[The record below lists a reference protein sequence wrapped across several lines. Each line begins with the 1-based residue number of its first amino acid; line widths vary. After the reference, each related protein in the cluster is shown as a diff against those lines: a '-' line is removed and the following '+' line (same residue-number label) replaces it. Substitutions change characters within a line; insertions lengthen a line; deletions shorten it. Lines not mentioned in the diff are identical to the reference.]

1 MKRLSII
8 LSIAMMA
15 MTSCVTN
22 QRNESNKGNI
32 PSLEPPKALDD
43 EWSKWLVGNW
53 QGTAKSDFG
62 GHKDWVKGDCRLN
75 IELVLNGQFL
85 VRKGQSQITGLSDE
99 YIKQLKGQ
107 NLSDLDIEK
116 MRNCA
121 FESMEIYTIDP
132 KTGEIAGYLFD
143 SLRCTAKG
151 MGKREA
157 NKEIMNWVWSGQGQ
171 GKSVRVTEK
180 ISDDKFI
187 STEKY
192 TMPDGSV
199 MEDKM
204 EMTREKKT

>member
-8 LSIAMMA
+8 LSIAIMA

-22 QRNESNKGNI
+22 QRNESDKGNI

-43 EWSKWLVGNW
+43 EWSKWIVGEW

-62 GHKDWVKGDCRLN
+62 GHKDWAKGNCRLN
-75 IELVLNGQFL
+75 IELGLNGQFI
-85 VRKGQSQITGLSDE
+85 VRKGKAQVISLSDE

-116 MRNCA
+116 MRNST
-121 FESMEIYTIDP
+121 FESMEIHTIDS
-132 KTGEIAGYLFD
+132 KTGEVVGYLFD
-143 SLRCTAKG
+143 SLGCIAKG
-151 MGKREA
+151 TGKRQG

-171 GKSVRVTEK
+171 GKSVRITEK

-199 MEDKM
+199 MEDKV
-204 EMTREKKT
+204 EMTRASD